1 MRNRV
6 TLLAAATV
14 MGTIGGPAC
23 AELGS
28 DVPSDSQLLTQRVQE
43 AGSTASG
50 IFDIAAPPSGT
61 VLQPVARIPRLRFG
75 VVGPVPLTIQDLG
88 ALLYPSASNAEKLK
102 ALEGL
107 TFFTTPHTAAEGL
120 GPTNNQVFCAGCHEN
135 TAEGVRTPRSPGLLN
150 AASDP
155 CFSLGSACVS
165 HVTRAARSTPT
176 NFAFTSLNPAT
187 GGGRPAGC
195 NSNLDSE
202 ACPQP
207 TDSSNLD
214 ALHNTGKTAAFTVFG
229 DFNPSAHDVAANP
242 TGIGFFDPLDGS
254 TISPITNAKVQSLGG
269 FVQHTRP
276 AVAACV
282 PDPIPPVAFDLN
294 LAPSGPVDPKTG
306 LYPSGFRR
314 AMGELAGP
322 PYIGRGLI
330 EAVPT
335 VDITGM
341 ADPGGLQSHNSSLGN
356 FTATLGCK
364 PMNPMGSCITGRPNM
379 IPRNIKVSTDVNG
392 NLMSVTGFVGGVGR
406 FGLRANGVE
415 VLQFITGGLQGE
427 LSFTSLINPNE
438 TNLPAFLFKSTEV
451 PFPQACMEAFST
463 SAELHL
469 SSLFSVRNLIRNTAP
484 PEFGDALLNLLKLSD
499 PNKQLPGL
507 GDEAVV
513 QRGAQLFGID
523 LKAFANRMIPGRMP
537 SGGDGLDPNAIN
549 QKDRKLDCAGC
560 HTPVQRT
567 GQSPAEV
574 GAENLTHVWAP
585 IFSDLLL
592 HKMPAINAERFSPRP
607 RDPTVIVRGF
617 DTRVF
622 ETFDLARNL
631 AQDSFTNQKASAD
644 GREFRTPPLMGLGRI
659 GPPFLHDA
667 RVYLSN
673 LTVETKPAGTVTTN
687 DMLTNAP
694 LVVHTFDDALLAAI
708 ELHDLPAPDDNKT
721 SRRDPGAG
729 CPVPRTATNVNYG
742 VVTAGS
748 HLSALC
754 QLHVTNQ
761 SKRLARGHAPLP
773 QAEPPGPAVAGRV
786 PKAALEELGRDQNI
800 RDDLDGADT
809 PLQRYAGC
817 GKDSHY

>member
-6 TLLAAATV
+6 ILLAAATV
-14 MGTIGGPAC
+14 IGAIGGPGY
-23 AELGS
+23 AEVGS

-50 IFDIAAPPSGT
+50 IFDIPAPPSGT
-61 VLQPVARIPRLRFG
+61 TFRPVERVPRLQFG
-75 VVGPVPLTIQDLG
+75 QVGSVPLGLGDLG
-88 ALLYPSASNAEKLK
+88 ALLYPSATSAERNQV
-102 ALEGL
+102 LEGL

-120 GPTNNQVFCAGCHEN
+120 GPVANQVFCLGCHEN
-135 TAEGVRTPRSPGLLN
+135 TAEAVRTPRSSALLTPD
-150 AASDP
+150 S
-155 CFSLGSACVS
+155 CSSGSTCVS

-176 NFAFTSLNPAT
+176 NFLFTSLDPKT

-195 NSNLDSE
+195 NSSLDSA

-207 TDSSNLD
+207 TDSGSLD

-229 DFNPSAHDVAANP
+229 DFNPSAKDVAANP

-254 TISPITNAKVQSLGG
+254 TVSPITGAKVQSLGG

-276 AVAACV
+276 AVAACN

-314 AMGELAGP
+314 AVGEMAGP
-322 PYIGRGLI
+322 GYIGRGLI

-335 VDITGM
+335 TDITAM
-341 ADPGGLQSHNSSLGN
+341 ADLGGTQIHNSSLGN
-356 FTATLGCK
+356 FTAKLGC
-364 PMNPMGSCITGRPNM
+364 NAVGQTVCITGRPNM
-379 IPRNIKVSTDVNG
+379 IPNTIHVNTDPTSGSVT
-392 NLMSVTGFVGGVGR
+392 SVTGFVGGVGR
-406 FGLRANGVE
+406 FGLRASGVE
-415 VLQFITGGLQGE
+415 ILQFVIGGAQGE
-427 LSFTSLINPNE
+427 LSFTSLINANE
-438 TNLPAFLFKSTEV
+438 INIPMLFKGGAAGTPDNGCKS
-451 PFPQACMEAFST
+451 AST

-469 SSLFSVRNLIRNTAP
+469 SSPFSERNLIRNTAP
-484 PEFGDALLNLLKLSD
+484 PEFGDALLNVLKLSD
-499 PNKQLPGL
+499 PNKPLPGL
-507 GDEAVV
+507 SDDAVV

-523 LKAFANRMIPGRMP
+523 LKAFADRMIKGRMP

-549 QKDRKLDCAGC
+549 QKDRKLDCVGC

-567 GQSPAEV
+567 GQSIAEV

-585 IFSDLLL
+585 IFSDLLI
-592 HKMPAINAERFSPRP
+592 HKMPVINAERFSPRP
-607 RDPTVIVRGF
+607 RDPTVIVRSF
-617 DTRVF
+617 DTRAF

-631 AQDSFTNQKASAD
+631 SQDAFTNQKASAD
-644 GREFRTPPLMGLGRI
+644 GREFRTAPLMGLGRI

-694 LVVHTFDDALLAAI
+694 LVVRTVDDAILAAI

-742 VVTAGS
+742 A
-748 HLSALC
+748 
-754 QLHVTNQ
+754 
-761 SKRLARGHAPLP
+761 LP
-773 QAEPPGPAVAGRV
+773 QDVICPPYASATSQTNRSDSREVMLRFR
-786 PKAALEELGRDQNI
+786 KLSRQDQRSLI
-800 RDDLDGADT
+800 EFLKQ
-809 PLQRYAGC
+809 L
-817 GKDSHY
+817 